1 MNRFRTLQPARRARR
16 MAGDARGAVAIE
28 FALLLPVLVLL
39 FFGLI
44 NLTKGYSASRKLV
57 IATNTFG
64 DLLTQT
70 GGALNRGIISNYFQV
85 VGHIMRPFSAANVK
99 MSVYAVQKDSRGK
112 IKVVWK
118 DIVGDTSNTCP
129 APDFNSTNLK
139 KKISPLLTST
149 SDMAVVTRGCYIF
162 RPLLSNPFFTFN
174 GVKLMEDVVLKPRQ
188 MKNLPCS
195 DCSS

>member
-1 MNRFRTLQPARRARR
+1 MNRLRTFPPHRHARRLA
-16 MAGDARGAVAIE
+16 DNARGAVAIE

-64 DLLTQT
+64 DLVTQA
-70 GGALNRGIISNYFQV
+70 GGTLSKSIIKSYYQA
-85 VGHIMRPFSAANVK
+85 VGHIMRPFSAAKVK
-99 MSVYAVQKDSRGK
+99 MTVYAVQKNSTGK
-112 IKVVWK
+112 IRVAWK
-118 DIVGDTSNTCP
+118 DVVGDTTNTCP
-129 APDFNSTNLK
+129 APDFNSTTLK
-139 KKISPLLTST
+139 KKITPLLTST

-162 RPLLSNPFFTFN
+162 QPLLSNPFFTFN